1 MTTEQPNIKK
11 STKYVHLLQIWN
23 DGHQCINVE
32 KCNGRTRAHGTVGHQ
47 YDIDQNIELQIKHY
61 NGNFQKTEI
70 VSDVFPGIVALYSP

>member
-1 MTTEQPNIKK
+1 M
-11 STKYVHLLQIWN
+11 
-23 DGHQCINVE
+23 
-32 KCNGRTRAHGTVGHQ
+32 GHQ